1 MVGRPASELAPPDS
15 LFARL
20 RAAAGAD
27 WTGYTRHDF
36 VLRLAEGS
44 LPEASFRH
52 YLVQDYLFLIQFARA
67 YALAVYKSD
76 SLADMRQAGAAMSA
90 ILDLEMGLHVEFCA
104 GWGLDEVA
112 MAATPE
118 ATHTLAYTRYVLER
132 GVAGDLL
139 DMHVALAPCI
149 VGYAEIA
156 AERLAD
162 PATRLTD
169 NPYRPWLDMYAGVE
183 YRDVAAA
190 EIAQLDQ
197 LFARRGGE
205 PRFDDLVRT
214 FRTASRLEAG
224 FWDMG
229 LRLLE

>member
-20 RAAAGAD
+20 RAAAGVD
-27 WTGYTRHDF
+27 WTGYTRHNF

-112 MAATPE
+112 MAAICSICMWRWRP
-118 ATHTLAYTRYVLER
+118 
-132 GVAGDLL
+132 
-139 DMHVALAPCI
+139 ALSAMRKSPPNAWPI
-149 VGYAEIA
+149 
-156 AERLAD
+156 RR
-162 PATRLTD
+162 PA
-169 NPYRPWLDMYAGVE
+169 
-183 YRDVAAA
+183 
-190 EIAQLDQ
+190 
-197 LFARRGGE
+197 
-205 PRFDDLVRT
+205 
-214 FRTASRLEAG
+214 
-224 FWDMG
+224 
-229 LRLLE
+229 